1 MYFRARWKSFS
12 KSFYYFN
19 NFHLPRVGTG
29 THLSSGFRIW
39 RNKENFFSVTT
50 VYVESPIFTKED
62 ENKYKFVSEEVD
74 EFDEDQDE
82 ALRQSK

>member
-1 MYFRARWKSFS
+1 M
-12 KSFYYFN
+12 
-19 NFHLPRVGTG
+19 
-29 THLSSGFRIW
+29 
-39 RNKENFFSVTT
+39 TT

-82 ALRQSK
+82 ALRQSKYVENISLVKNSTSVEPPSDVYSIEWSSSF

>member
-1 MYFRARWKSFS
+1 M
-12 KSFYYFN
+12 
-19 NFHLPRVGTG
+19 
-29 THLSSGFRIW
+29 
-39 RNKENFFSVTT
+39 TT

-82 ALRQSK
+82 ALRQST